1 MFGDEREDAAHRPG
15 GDIVMV
21 ARGPMQG
28 SRLEQ
33 SGQAATGSSR
43 DVAVT
48 LNGID
53 MSGDLI
59 EYEVTSTDDYL
70 AGVSGKLAGGV
81 KAGVDANNVGSF
93 AGGSI
98 GVTHRVGSSP
108 GAAREQLGI

>member
-1 MFGDEREDAAHRPG
+1 MMRPVARAWSATSAREGAAHRRAPARSREDAAHRPG

-33 SGQAATGSSR
+33 SGQAARGLR
-43 DVAVT
+43 
-48 LNGID
+48 
-53 MSGDLI
+53 
-59 EYEVTSTDDYL
+59 
-70 AGVSGKLAGGV
+70 
-81 KAGVDANNVGSF
+81 GVDANNVGSF

-108 GAAREQLGI
+108 GAARELLGI

>member
-1 MFGDEREDAAHRPG
+1 
-15 GDIVMV
+15 MV

-70 AGVSGKLAGGV
+70 AGVSGRRAGGV
-81 KAGVDANNVGSF
+81 KAGVDANNVGAV

-98 GVTHRVGSSP
+98 GVTRRVGSSP
-108 GAAREQLGI
+108 GAARELLGI